1 MLYLRFGLSNF
12 SLQNRSEFRGR
23 RRETLT
29 AHTSREES
37 NDLSKHTQN
46 VERFPFLYPLLI
58 IMATAFAMIVPFFF
72 WGNPSGHDFEFHL
85 NSWMEVL
92 SQWKQGILFPG
103 WAGLAHFGY
112 GEARFIFYPPLS
124 WTLGAA
130 LGAIL
135 PWKAVPGAYIWLAL
149 SLSGC
154 SMFFL
159 ARQWLTNRDAIFAA
173 ILYIANPYYVIVVY
187 WRSALAELLAGAL
200 LPLLLLVVLR
210 STEEEKRGE
219 KIIPLALIVAA
230 AWLTN
235 IPSAVMVTY
244 SLGLL
249 LALAAVFKRQPRV
262 LVEGVLAILLGF
274 GLASFYLIPVM
285 HEQKWI
291 NIAQVLSPGVRP
303 LDNFLFTITAD
314 PDHNRFNWV
323 VSAVAAGEMIVVAVA
338 AFFAQRKFR
347 MSGAIFARA
356 GWMLIA
362 WSTFSSL
369 LTFQFTLFAWNH
381 FPELRFVQLP
391 WRWLLCVNVGFALL
405 VTIAWRRW
413 LPRVLLLA
421 AMLCLLIFVSHHF
434 QPPWWDTAADI
445 AEMLDNQV
453 TGQGYEGTDEYV
465 PIHAD
470 SSEVKQD
477 ASLISPAAGGE
488 ARIQIQKWTANSKTF
503 SIAMLAPGQVVLRL
517 FNYPAWKVEV
527 NGRQAS
533 TATQEKTGQ
542 MIIPVN
548 AGENRVRIIFATTN
562 DRVLG
567 RIVSGL
573 SLVAVVGAFVL
584 QRRNK
589 LRLGIT
595 Q

>member
-1 MLYLRFGLSNF
+1 
-12 SLQNRSEFRGR
+12 
-23 RRETLT
+23 
-29 AHTSREES
+29 
-37 NDLSKHTQN
+37 
-46 VERFPFLYPLLI
+46 
-58 IMATAFAMIVPFFF
+58 MATAFAMVTPFFF

-92 SQWKQGILFPG
+92 SQWKQGIPFPG

-130 LGAIL
+130 IGAIL

-154 SMFFL
+154 SMYFL
-159 ARQWLTNRDAIFAA
+159 ARQWFKNRDAIFAA
-173 ILYIANPYYVIVVY
+173 ILYVANPYYVVVVY

-210 STEEEKRGE
+210 STEDEKHGE
-219 KIIPLALIVAA
+219 KVIPLALIVAV

-249 LALAAVFKRQPRV
+249 LVLSAGFQRTPRILA
-262 LVEGVLAILLGF
+262 EGIFAILLGF

-314 PDHNRFNWV
+314 SDHNRFNWV

-338 AFFAQRKFR
+338 AFFAQRKLR

-356 GWMLIA
+356 RWMLIA

-391 WRWLLCVNVGFALL
+391 WRWLLCLNVGFALL
-405 VTIAWRRW
+405 VTIAWQRW
-413 LPRVLLLA
+413 LPRVLLLV
-421 AMLCLLIFVSHHF
+421 AMLCLLTIVSHRF
-434 QPPWWDTAADI
+434 QPPWWDTAADM
-445 AEMLDNQV
+445 AEMLDNQA

-477 ASLISPAAGGE
+477 APLISPAAGGE
-488 ARIQIQKWTANSKTF
+488 ARIQIQKWTANSKVF
-503 SIAMLAPGQVVLRL
+503 SVVMPAPGQVVLRL
-517 FNYPAWKVEV
+517 FNYPAWRVEV
-527 NGRQAS
+527 NGRQVL
-533 TATQEKTGQ
+533 TGTQEKMGQ
-542 MIIPVN
+542 MVIPVN
-548 AGENRVRIIFATTN
+548 AGENRVQVIFSTTKDRI
-562 DRVLG
+562 LG

-573 SLVAVVGAFVL
+573 SLLTVVGALFL
-584 QRRNK
+584 QKRSK
-589 LRLGIT
+589 LRLSLA